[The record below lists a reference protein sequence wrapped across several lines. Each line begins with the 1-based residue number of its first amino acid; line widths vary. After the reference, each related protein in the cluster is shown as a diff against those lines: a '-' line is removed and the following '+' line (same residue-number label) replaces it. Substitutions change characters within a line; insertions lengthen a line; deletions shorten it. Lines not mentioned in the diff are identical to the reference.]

1 VISASVYVD
10 GALGCAFSLN
20 APMLIGFRF
29 LLGVSV
35 GTASFVA
42 PLYISEV
49 SPPKVRGGLVHELTL
64 TGDDRMRVAGAL
76 QTLQSGR
83 MRPV

>member
-1 VISASVYVD
+1 
-10 GALGCAFSLN
+10 
-20 APMLIGFRF
+20 MLIGFRF

-64 TGDDRMRVAGAL
+64 TGDDRMRAGAL

>member
-1 VISASVYVD
+1 VISGSVYVD

-49 SPPKVRGGLVHELTL
+49 SPRPRCA
-64 TGDDRMRVAGAL
+64 AGCAD
-76 QTLQSGR
+76 QVDPR
-83 MRPV
+83 